1 MKNPLIHIGIL
12 FILLGVSSFFIKV
25 VNAAIKDYYSDL
37 DKSHEIV
44 KNVEDNYSLFMDTAN
59 NVKNTIVDVSKSYNF
74 YLVQFVEKSKTLQSK
89 FNTVEQE
96 IENINGYTKKL
107 IDNCKYDLNNSLM
120 DSKCSSYKVN
130 YINMINSYKEMID
143 EYNKIVDS
151 YNTYAKKH
159 GVSVTKKYEYQL
171 SEDTNTILKELG

>member
-12 FILLGVSSFFIKV
+12 FILLGISSFFIKV
-25 VNAAIKDYYSDL
+25 VNAAINDYYSDL

-44 KNVEDNYSLFMDTAN
+44 KNVEDNYSLFMDNAN

-74 YLVQFVEKSKTLQSK
+74 YLVQFVEKSKLLQNK
-89 FNTVEQE
+89 FNSVEE
-96 IENINGYTKKL
+96 YIEGINKYTREL

-130 YINMINSYKEMID
+130 YVNMIESYKNMVD
-143 EYNKIVDS
+143 EYNKVVDS
-151 YNTYAKKH
+151 YNLYAKKH
-159 GVSVTKKYEYQL
+159 GMMASKTYEYNL
-171 SEDTNTILKELG
+171 SEETNTILKELA